1 MAFPMQARLYE
12 RVSTDE
18 QGRTGFSLAA
28 QDESLRAFCVSQGWG
43 VAGRYVDE
51 GVSAKNLD
59 RPEFQRLLR
68 ECVAGDV
75 VLVYKLD
82 RLTRSVRDL
91 DDLLKEFDK
100 RGIHFRSATEQFD
113 TTTATGRLFIRMV
126 AEFAQWERESIAERA
141 AMGKHKRVKEGEW
154 HGGKPPFGYVTVDS
168 DKIKRGRVLKRLEPD
183 PIRSHVVPMIFE
195 KYVAGFGTRAIA
207 IWLNDEMNVRTP
219 TGKTFTST
227 AVSELLRNPTYCG
240 DVIHGRVKNGD
251 AMERVPGKHEPLVSR
266 EMFEEVQRIFAL
278 RRTLAPRHATGEYP
292 LAGIARCG
300 ECGGTL
306 SGAKRSNQKTKETG
320 KTWRIY
326 RCANHMRGRKCSDTP
341 LHSVSAEIVEYDLV
355 KQLEVIATEELRSYH
370 EALEKQV
377 EALVDGDV
385 SEIDRLQSELDECK
399 AAIDRWDAKYERGN
413 MSEEEHEEKTRPI
426 KNRMKAIQSNLA
438 GLEAKVIRLPS
449 METMKIAFE
458 NVTRSWYG
466 LSLEQ
471 RKTVV
476 QALVESMP
484 IEIVVHRSR
493 RVEIR
498 HSLPSRADFAHQRAT
513 DEPAS

>member
-1 MAFPMQARLYE
+1 
-12 RVSTDE
+12 
-18 QGRTGFSLAA
+18 
-28 QDESLRAFCVSQGWG
+28 
-43 VAGRYVDE
+43 
-51 GVSAKNLD
+51 
-59 RPEFQRLLR
+59 
-68 ECVAGDV
+68 
-75 VLVYKLD
+75 
-82 RLTRSVRDL
+82 
-91 DDLLKEFDK
+91 
-100 RGIHFRSATEQFD
+100 
-113 TTTATGRLFIRMV
+113 
-126 AEFAQWERESIAERA
+126 
-141 AMGKHKRVKEGEW
+141 
-154 HGGKPPFGYVTVDS
+154 
-168 DKIKRGRVLKRLEPD
+168 
-183 PIRSHVVPMIFE
+183 
-195 KYVAGFGTRAIA
+195 
-207 IWLNDEMNVRTP
+207 
-219 TGKTFTST
+219 
-227 AVSELLRNPTYCG
+227 
-240 DVIHGRVKNGD
+240 
-251 AMERVPGKHEPLVSR
+251 
-266 EMFEEVQRIFAL
+266 
-278 RRTLAPRHATGEYP
+278 
-292 LAGIARCG
+292 
-300 ECGGTL
+300 
-306 SGAKRSNQKTKETG
+306 
-320 KTWRIY
+320 
-326 RCANHMRGRKCSDTP
+326 MRGRKCSDTP
-341 LHSVSAEIVEYDLV
+341 LHSVSAEIVEYELV

-493 RVEIR
+493 RVKIR
-498 HSLPSRADFAHQRAT
+498 PSLPSHAGFAHQRAT